1 MHWGTEEIEPVH
13 EEDNDLRESNFE
25 WIIRVNIFDTL
36 NKVSVDEI
44 HKNGNKFFGFKSSK
58 KTEEDDDE
66 KDWKILNIVPVTNAQ
81 P

>member
-58 KTEEDDDE
+58 KTEEDDYE

>member
-1 MHWGTEEIEPVH
+1 MHWGTEEIEPGQ
-13 EEDNDLRESNFE
+13 EGDNALIESNFE

-44 HKNGNKFFGFKSSK
+44 HKNGNKFFGFKSEK
-58 KTEEDDDE
+58 KTEVEDYE